1 MRRRILLVILFL
13 TVMAAAAAARTAP
26 SADAATPCWR
36 QVIDDWFDGRIERAY
51 APHCYSDAL
60 EHLPPDA
67 RAYTT
72 AAGDIQRAMLA
83 AIRSYGT
90 TAKAP
95 ARAATTR
102 VLQLHA
108 QPKDV
113 RMLQSRTP
121 VRDETPFE
129 RAAAVGSSKSAATVP
144 LPILV
149 LGVVL
154 GLLLAAAGTS
164 RLARAART
172 RIRSS

>member
-1 MRRRILLVILFL
+1 MRRRILLAILVL
-13 TVMAAAAAARTAP
+13 TGMSAAASAVP
-26 SADAATPCWR
+26 SAEAATPCWR
-36 QVIDDWFDGRIERAY
+36 RVVDDWFDGGVDRRY

-72 AAGDIQRAMLA
+72 AAGDIERAMLA
-83 AIRSYGT
+83 AIRSYRT

-95 ARAATTR
+95 ARAAPTR
-102 VLQLHA
+102 VLESRA
-108 QPKDV
+108 RPKQV
-113 RMLQSRTP
+113 RMIQSSTP
-121 VRDETPFE
+121 APDETPFA
-129 RAAAVGSSKSAATVP
+129 RAAAVGTSKNAATVP

-164 RLARAART
+164 RLARAALT
-172 RIRSS
+172 RFHSS